1 MALAR
6 LLTPTQFGIFSLVT
20 IALGLTESL
29 TQTGVNVTLLQSPN
43 PVTYYLDSAWVIAIG
58 RGFIIGIVMVILG
71 FGMSKWYQV
80 PELFFLVTVAA
91 LVPVIKGFINPSI
104 IEMHKNLDFFSDT
117 LYRISL
123 IVVDASLAVSLVFFH
138 QDLVMWILAMVGT
151 AVFEVIISFAFFK
164 NRPKFYYAAERGGE
178 ILRQAKGLGLS
189 SLSSYLNDNVDNVL
203 VGKLNGT
210 YALGLYQSSYGLSH
224 EANYEISKSIHHSS
238 LPIFSKLREEPARLY
253 KAFLKTMGTAICLM
267 VVVSLPFIVF
277 PSLVIDIIFDEKWV
291 AATPLLPWLTAAG
304 VLHGIGLICY
314 SLLLA
319 EKRVAAMNK
328 HLILSFIAM
337 LTLMY
342 FLGSSS
348 GVIGAVI
355 GLAIAR
361 LITLPYLALQIW
373 KTLRLIRQR
382 QHA

>member
-1 MALAR
+1 
-6 LLTPTQFGIFSLVT
+6 
-20 IALGLTESL
+20 
-29 TQTGVNVTLLQSPN
+29 LLQSPR

-58 RGFIIGIVMVILG
+58 RGFIIGIVMVLLG
-71 FGMSKWYQV
+71 WGMSNWYQL
-80 PELFFLVTVAA
+80 PELFFLVAVAA

-104 IEMHKNLDFFSDT
+104 IEMHKNLHFSSDT
-117 LYRISL
+117 LYRLSL
-123 IVVDASLAVSLVFFH
+123 IAVDALLAVGLVFFH
-138 QDLVMWILAMVGT
+138 QNLIMWILAMVGT
-151 AVFEVIISFAFFK
+151 AVFEVIISFVFFK
-164 NRPKFYYAAERGGE
+164 NKPKFYYSQERGGE
-178 ILRQAKGLGLS
+178 ILSKAKGLGIS
-189 SLSSYLNDNVDNVL
+189 SLTSYLNDNVDNLL

-238 LPIFSKLREEPARLY
+238 LPIFSKLHNEPARLY
-253 KAFLKTMGTAICLM
+253 KAFLKTAGTAICVM
-267 VVVSLPFIVF
+267 VVASLPFVLF
-277 PSLVIDIIFDEKWV
+277 PGLVVQIIFDEKWV
-291 AATPLLPWLTAAG
+291 AATPLIPWLTAAG
-304 VLHGIGLICY
+304 VLHGIGLIGY

-319 EKRVAAMNK
+319 EQRVAAMNK

-342 FLGSSS
+342 FLGSTS

-361 LITLPYLALQIW
+361 LITLPYLILQVW
-373 KTLRLIRQR
+373 KALRLIRQR